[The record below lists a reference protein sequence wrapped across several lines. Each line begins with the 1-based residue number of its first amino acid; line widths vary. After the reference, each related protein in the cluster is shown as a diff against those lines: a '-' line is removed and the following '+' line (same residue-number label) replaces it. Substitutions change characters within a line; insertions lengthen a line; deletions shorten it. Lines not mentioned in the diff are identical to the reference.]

1 MAEVISVGNQSFKSI
16 REMGAFYIDKT
27 KFIKEWWESG
37 DIVTLITR
45 PRRFGKTLNLSMTEC
60 FFSKEYAGKSGLFEG
75 LDIWNNTEYQNLQG
89 KFPVLFISFAGI
101 KADNYKTARE
111 GIINII
117 IDLYA
122 KYSFLFKSKEINIK
136 EREYFGIVNSGMS
149 DIEIAM
155 SLNRLSLCMSRCYGE
170 KVIILLDEYD
180 TPLQEAYLY
189 GYWDKM
195 VLLVRSLFNYTFKTN
210 PYLERGL
217 VTGITRISKES
228 VFSDLNNIVVI
239 TTTSHQYTECFGF
252 TEEEVFNSLEK
263 RGLSGWKE
271 KVKNWYDGFAFGGK
285 KDIYNP
291 WSVTSF
297 LKEQKL
303 KTYWANTSSNSLA
316 GQLVKE
322 GTQRLKTAFEDLLD
336 GKQVLVEID
345 EEIEFNQLGENDMAV
360 WSLLLAAGYL
370 KVDKEPENE
379 EDDIYGLSFTNYEV
393 MKMFHKIIKGWFSQK
408 DTGYNDF
415 VKSLVDGDI
424 GYMNQFMNEVSERMF
439 STFDTGNKPSGRTH
453 PERFYH
459 GFVLGLIVDLSGQ
472 YHITSNRE
480 SGFGRY
486 DVMLEPLNGQLPAI
500 IMEFKVFNSAKEKS
514 LQKTVENALK
524 QIKEKEY
531 NTEFISRGISEERI
545 HHYGFAFEGKKVLI
559 GN

>member
-45 PRRFGKTLNLSMTEC
+45 PRRFGKTLNLRMTEC
-60 FFSKEYAGKSGLFEG
+60 FFSKEYAGKSSLFEG

-155 SLNRLSLCMSRCYGE
+155 SLNRLSLCMSRCYGK

-408 DTGYNDF
+408 DAGYNDF

-439 STFDTGNKPSGRTH
+439 STFDTGNKPSGKTH

-459 GFVLGLIVDLSGQ
+459 GFVLGLIVDLAGQ

-514 LQKTVENALK
+514 LQETVENALK

>member
-60 FFSKEYAGKSGLFEG
+60 FFSKEYAGKSSLFEG

-155 SLNRLSLCMSRCYGE
+155 SLNRLSLCMSRCYGK

-408 DTGYNDF
+408 DAGYNDF

-439 STFDTGNKPSGRTH
+439 STFDTGNKPSGKTH

-459 GFVLGLIVDLSGQ
+459 GFVLGLIVDLAGQ

-514 LQKTVENALK
+514 LQETVENALK

>member
-1 MAEVISVGNQSFKSI
+1 MAEIISVGNQSFKSI

-60 FFSKEYAGKSGLFEG
+60 FFSKEYAGKSSLFEG

-439 STFDTGNKPSGRTH
+439 STFDTGNKPSGKTH

-459 GFVLGLIVDLSGQ
+459 GFVLGLIVDLAGQ

-514 LQKTVENALK
+514 LQETVENALK
-524 QIKEKEY
+524 QIKEREY

>member
-60 FFSKEYAGKSGLFEG
+60 FFSKEYAGKSSLFEG
-75 LDIWNNTEYQNLQG
+75 LDIWNNTKYQNLQG

-408 DTGYNDF
+408 DAGYNDF

-439 STFDTGNKPSGRTH
+439 STFDTGNKPSGKTH

-459 GFVLGLIVDLSGQ
+459 GFVLGLIVDLAGQ

-514 LQKTVENALK
+514 LQETVENALK

>member
-1 MAEVISVGNQSFKSI
+1 M
-16 REMGAFYIDKT
+16 
-27 KFIKEWWESG
+27 
-37 DIVTLITR
+37 
-45 PRRFGKTLNLSMTEC
+45 
-60 FFSKEYAGKSGLFEG
+60 
-75 LDIWNNTEYQNLQG
+75 
-89 KFPVLFISFAGI
+89 
-101 KADNYKTARE
+101 
-111 GIINII
+111 
-117 IDLYA
+117 
-122 KYSFLFKSKEINIK
+122 
-136 EREYFGIVNSGMS
+136 
-149 DIEIAM
+149 
-155 SLNRLSLCMSRCYGE
+155 
-170 KVIILLDEYD
+170 
-180 TPLQEAYLY
+180 
-189 GYWDKM
+189 
-195 VLLVRSLFNYTFKTN
+195 
-210 PYLERGL
+210 
-217 VTGITRISKES
+217 
-228 VFSDLNNIVVI
+228 
-239 TTTSHQYTECFGF
+239 
-252 TEEEVFNSLEK
+252 
-263 RGLSGWKE
+263 
-271 KVKNWYDGFAFGGK
+271 
-285 KDIYNP
+285 
-291 WSVTSF
+291 
-297 LKEQKL
+297 
-303 KTYWANTSSNSLA
+303 
-316 GQLVKE
+316 
-322 GTQRLKTAFEDLLD
+322 
-336 GKQVLVEID
+336 VEID

>member
-27 KFIKEWWESG
+27 KFIQEWWESG

-45 PRRFGKTLNLSMTEC
+45 PRRFGKTLNLSMAEC
-60 FFSKEYAGKSGLFEG
+60 FFSKEYAESDNLFDG
-75 LDIWNNTEYQNLQG
+75 LDIWNNAEYQNLQG
-89 KFPVLFISFAGI
+89 KFPVVFISFAGI
-101 KADNYKTARE
+101 KADNYEKARE
-111 GIINII
+111 GIIHII
-117 IDLYA
+117 ISLYA
-122 KYSFLFKSKEINIK
+122 KYQFLLQGSTLNI
-136 EREYFGIVNSGMS
+136 REKAYFDFVTPGMT

-155 SLNRLSLCMSRCYGE
+155 SLNRLSLCMNRYYGE

-195 VLLVRSLFNYTFKTN
+195 VLLVRALFNYTFKTN

-239 TTTSHQYTECFGF
+239 TTTSRQYAECFGF
-252 TEEEVFNSLEK
+252 TEEEVFNALEK
-263 RGLSGWKE
+263 RGLAIWKE
-271 KVKNWYDGFAFGGK
+271 KFKNWYDGFTFGGE

-303 KTYWANTSSNSLA
+303 KTYWANTSSNNFV

-322 GTQRLKTAFEDLLD
+322 GTKRIKTAFEDLLA
-336 GKQVLVEID
+336 GKQIMAEID
-345 EEIEFNQLGENDMAV
+345 EEIEFGQLRENDMAV

-370 KVDKEPENE
+370 KVDKEPEDE
-379 EDDIYGLSFTNYEV
+379 ENDVYWLSLTNYEV
-393 MKMFHKIIKGWFSQK
+393 MKMFHKIIKGWFSHT

-415 VKSLVDGDI
+415 VKSLMAGDI

-439 STFDTGNKPSGRTH
+439 SVFDTGNKPSGRTH

-459 GFVLGLIVDLSGQ
+459 GFVLGLIVDLAGK
-472 YHITSNRE
+472 YHIKSNRE

-486 DVMLEPLNGQLPAI
+486 DIMLEPLSAELPAI
-500 IMEFKVFNSAKEKS
+500 IMEFKVFNSAREKS
-514 LQKTVENALK
+514 LEETVQNALK
-524 QIKEKEY
+524 QIKDKKY
-531 NTEFISRGISEERI
+531 NTELISHGVPEERI
-545 HHYGFAFEGKKVLI
+545 YYYGFAFEGKKVLI

>member
-45 PRRFGKTLNLSMTEC
+45 PSRFGKTLNLSMTEC

-439 STFDTGNKPSGRTH
+439 STFDTGNKPSGKTH

-459 GFVLGLIVDLSGQ
+459 GFVLGLIVDLAGQ

-514 LQKTVENALK
+514 LQETVENALK

>member
-1 MAEVISVGNQSFKSI
+1 MAEIISVGNQSFKSI

-45 PRRFGKTLNLSMTEC
+45 PSRFGKTLNLSMTEC

-439 STFDTGNKPSGRTH
+439 STFDTGNKPSGKTH

-459 GFVLGLIVDLSGQ
+459 GFVLGLIVDLAGQ

-514 LQKTVENALK
+514 LQETVENALK

>member
-1 MAEVISVGNQSFKSI
+1 M
-16 REMGAFYIDKT
+16 R
-27 KFIKEWWESG
+27 
-37 DIVTLITR
+37 
-45 PRRFGKTLNLSMTEC
+45 
-60 FFSKEYAGKSGLFEG
+60 
-75 LDIWNNTEYQNLQG
+75 
-89 KFPVLFISFAGI
+89 
-101 KADNYKTARE
+101 
-111 GIINII
+111 II
-117 IDLYA
+117 ISLYA
-122 KYSFLFKSKEINIK
+122 KYQFLLQGDLLN
-136 EREYFGIVNSGMS
+136 EREKAYFGFITPDMTDADIVVSIHN
-149 DIEIAM
+149 
-155 SLNRLSLCMSRCYGE
+155 LSLCMSRYYDE

-180 TPLQEAYLY
+180 TPLQEAYLC

-228 VFSDLNNIVVI
+228 IFSDLNNIVVI
-239 TTTSHQYTECFGF
+239 TTTSRQYAECFGF

-263 RGLSGWKE
+263 RGLASWKE
-271 KVKNWYDGFAFGGK
+271 KVKNWYDGFTFGGK

-303 KTYWANTSSNSLA
+303 KTYWANTSSNNLA
-316 GQLVKE
+316 GKLVKE
-322 GTQRLKTAFEDLLD
+322 GTQRLKTAFEDLLE
-336 GKQVLVEID
+336 GKQVFVEID
-345 EEIEFNQLGENDMAV
+345 EEIVFNQLWENDMAV

-370 KVDKEPENE
+370 KVDKEPEDE

-393 MKMFHKIIKGWFSQK
+393 MKMFHKIIKGWFSQT

-415 VKSLVDGDI
+415 IKSLLDDDI

-439 STFDTGNKPSGRTH
+439 SSFDTGNKPSGRTH

-459 GFVLGLIVDLSGQ
+459 GFVLGLIVDLADK

-486 DVMLEPLNGQLPAI
+486 DIMLEPLSDGLPAI
-500 IMEFKVFNSAKEKS
+500 IMEFKVFNNAKEKS
-514 LQKTVENALK
+514 LEESVENALK

-531 NTEFISRGISEERI
+531 NTEFISSGIPEERI
-545 HHYGFAFEGKKVLI
+545 HYYGLAFEGKKVLI

>member
-1 MAEVISVGNQSFKSI
+1 MADVISVGNQSFKSI

-252 TEEEVFNSLEK
+252 TDEEVFNSLEK

>member
-500 IMEFKVFNSAKEKS
+500 IMEFKVLNSAKEKS

>member
-1 MAEVISVGNQSFKSI
+1 
-16 REMGAFYIDKT
+16 
-27 KFIKEWWESG
+27 
-37 DIVTLITR
+37 
-45 PRRFGKTLNLSMTEC
+45 
-60 FFSKEYAGKSGLFEG
+60 
-75 LDIWNNTEYQNLQG
+75 
-89 KFPVLFISFAGI
+89 
-101 KADNYKTARE
+101 
-111 GIINII
+111 
-117 IDLYA
+117 
-122 KYSFLFKSKEINIK
+122 
-136 EREYFGIVNSGMS
+136 
-149 DIEIAM
+149 
-155 SLNRLSLCMSRCYGE
+155 MSRCYGK

-408 DTGYNDF
+408 DAGYNDF

-439 STFDTGNKPSGRTH
+439 STFDIGNKPSGKTH

-459 GFVLGLIVDLSGQ
+459 GFVLGLIVDLAGQ

-514 LQKTVENALK
+514 LQETVENALK

>member
-370 KVDKEPENE
+370 KVDKEPEDE

>member
-16 REMGAFYIDKT
+16 REMGDFYIDKT

-60 FFSKEYAGKSGLFEG
+60 FFSKEYAGKSSLFEG

-155 SLNRLSLCMSRCYGE
+155 SLNRLSLCMSRCYGK

-408 DTGYNDF
+408 DAGYNDF

-439 STFDTGNKPSGRTH
+439 STFDTGNKPSGKTH

-459 GFVLGLIVDLSGQ
+459 GFVLGLIVDLAGQ

-514 LQKTVENALK
+514 LQETVENALK

>member
-1 MAEVISVGNQSFKSI
+1 MAEIISVGNQSFKSI

-60 FFSKEYAGKSGLFEG
+60 FFSKEYAGKSSLFEG
-75 LDIWNNTEYQNLQG
+75 LDIWNNTKYQNLQG
-89 KFPVLFISFAGI
+89 EFPVLFISFAGI

-439 STFDTGNKPSGRTH
+439 STFDTGNKPSGKTH

-459 GFVLGLIVDLSGQ
+459 GFVLGLIVDLAGQ

-514 LQKTVENALK
+514 LQETVENALK

>member
-1 MAEVISVGNQSFKSI
+1 MAEIISVGNQSFKSI

-60 FFSKEYAGKSGLFEG
+60 FFSKEYAGKSSLFEG

-408 DTGYNDF
+408 DAGYNDF

-439 STFDTGNKPSGRTH
+439 STFDTGNKPSGKTH

-459 GFVLGLIVDLSGQ
+459 GFVLGLIVDLAGQ

-514 LQKTVENALK
+514 LQETVENALK

>member
-1 MAEVISVGNQSFKSI
+1 MAEIISVGNQSFKSI

-45 PRRFGKTLNLSMTEC
+45 PRRFGKTINLSMTEC
-60 FFSKEYAGKSGLFEG
+60 FFSKEYAGKSSLFEG
-75 LDIWNNTEYQNLQG
+75 LDIWNNTKYQNLQG

-263 RGLSGWKE
+263 RGLSEWKE

-439 STFDTGNKPSGRTH
+439 STFDTGNKPSGKTH

-459 GFVLGLIVDLSGQ
+459 GFVLGLIVDLAGQ

-514 LQKTVENALK
+514 LQETVENALK

>member
-1 MAEVISVGNQSFKSI
+1 MAEIISVGNQSFKSI

-45 PRRFGKTLNLSMTEC
+45 PRRFGKTLNLSMAEC
-60 FFSKEYAGKSGLFEG
+60 FFSKEYAGKSSLFEG
-75 LDIWNNTEYQNLQG
+75 LDIWNNTKYQNLQG

-424 GYMNQFMNEVSERMF
+424 GYMNQFMNEVSEKMF
-439 STFDTGNKPSGRTH
+439 STFDTGNKPSGKTH

-459 GFVLGLIVDLSGQ
+459 GFVLGLIVDLAGQ

-514 LQKTVENALK
+514 LQETVENALK

>member
-60 FFSKEYAGKSGLFEG
+60 FFSKEYAGKSSLFEG

-155 SLNRLSLCMSRCYGE
+155 SLNRLSLCMSSCYGK

-408 DTGYNDF
+408 DAGYNDF

-439 STFDTGNKPSGRTH
+439 STFDTGNKPSGKTH

-459 GFVLGLIVDLSGQ
+459 GFVLGLIVDLAGQ

-514 LQKTVENALK
+514 LQETVENALK

>member
-1 MAEVISVGNQSFKSI
+1 MAEIISVGNQSFKSI

-60 FFSKEYAGKSGLFEG
+60 FFSKEYAGKSSLFEG
-75 LDIWNNTEYQNLQG
+75 LDIWNNTKYQNLQG

-439 STFDTGNKPSGRTH
+439 STFDTGNKPSGKTH

-459 GFVLGLIVDLSGQ
+459 GFVLGLIVDLAGQ

-514 LQKTVENALK
+514 LQETVENALK

>member
-1 MAEVISVGNQSFKSI
+1 MAEIISVGNQSFKSI

-60 FFSKEYAGKSGLFEG
+60 FFSKEYAGKSSLFEG
-75 LDIWNNTEYQNLQG
+75 LDIWNNTKYQNLQG

-322 GTQRLKTAFEDLLD
+322 GTQRLKTAFEDLLE

-408 DTGYNDF
+408 DAGYNDF

-439 STFDTGNKPSGRTH
+439 STFDTGNKPSGKTH

-459 GFVLGLIVDLSGQ
+459 GFVLGLIVDLAGQ

-514 LQKTVENALK
+514 LQETVENALK

>member
-1 MAEVISVGNQSFKSI
+1 
-16 REMGAFYIDKT
+16 
-27 KFIKEWWESG
+27 
-37 DIVTLITR
+37 
-45 PRRFGKTLNLSMTEC
+45 
-60 FFSKEYAGKSGLFEG
+60 
-75 LDIWNNTEYQNLQG
+75 
-89 KFPVLFISFAGI
+89 
-101 KADNYKTARE
+101 
-111 GIINII
+111 
-117 IDLYA
+117 
-122 KYSFLFKSKEINIK
+122 
-136 EREYFGIVNSGMS
+136 MS